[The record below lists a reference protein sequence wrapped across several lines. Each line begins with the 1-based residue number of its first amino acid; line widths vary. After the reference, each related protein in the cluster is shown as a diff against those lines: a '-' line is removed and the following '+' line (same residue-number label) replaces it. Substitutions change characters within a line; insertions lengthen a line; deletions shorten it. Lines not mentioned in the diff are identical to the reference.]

1 MGLMTGFVQ
10 FEGEI
15 RCRKSAE
22 KTCGGG
28 KEEVDRQTSEAS
40 KSQISGD
47 TSWEVV
53 HRYAALAKHA
63 IRCYFAKS
71 ATRIGRNEVIA
82 GEKPS
87 LYFIVSKG

>member
-1 MGLMTGFVQ
+1 MARFVQ

-15 RCRKSAE
+15 RCEKNAE
-22 KTCGGG
+22 KTCRGG
-28 KEEVDRQTSEAS
+28 KKEVDRQTSEA
-40 KSQISGD
+40 KKGQISGD
-47 TSWEVV
+47 ASWEVT

-71 ATRIGRNEVIA
+71 ATRIGRNEAIA

-87 LYFIVSKG
+87 LYFIAFKG